1 MKIFPTARVW
11 LDRVVGAVLVLAGTG
26 KLFQSHH
33 FMLTLHESGSIPPSI
48 VPVLAGTL
56 PSIEIVTGIAL
67 ILARF
72 NLGARLVAAVL
83 FLAFAVFHFSAAL
96 RGLRVK
102 CGCFGTFV
110 SDIEGGWLVAVATI
124 AISSMLF
131 ASLGCAIRTR
141 PSQIAPLAGTS

>member
-1 MKIFPTARVW
+1 MKILPTVKVW
-11 LDRVVGAVLVLAGTG
+11 LDRIVGAVLVLAGTG

-56 PSIEIVTGIAL
+56 PSIEIVTGTAL

-72 NLGARLVAAVL
+72 SLGARLVAAVL
-83 FLAFAVFHFSAAL
+83 FLSFAVFHFIAAL
-96 RGLRVK
+96 RGLRVN
-102 CGCFGTFV
+102 CGCFGTFI
-110 SDIEGGWLVAVATI
+110 SDIEGGWWVAVATL

-131 ASLGCAIRTR
+131 ASLGCAIRIK
-141 PSQIAPLAGTS
+141 PSRIVSPAGPS